1 MNKIDFE
8 WKKTKKLPTK
18 LVELVENNHACHH
31 ACKKVVLE
39 AIQHYEKN
47 YLSEQAI
54 WRMIAD
60 KYNLNL
66 NDIDYKIENGFLME
80 RKKINGKIQDLH
92 ENSEFIAAF
101 KKALDKA
108 ME

>member
-8 WKKTKKLPTK
+8 WKKTKKLSNN
-18 LVELVENNHACHH
+18 LVELVESNNARHR
-31 ACKKVVLE
+31 ACKKIVFE
-39 AIQHYEKN
+39 AIQHYEKT
-47 YLSEQAI
+47 YLSEQI
-54 WRMIAD
+54 MWRMIAD
-60 KYNLNL
+60 NYNLNL
-66 NDIDYKIENGFLME
+66 DDIDYKIENGFLME

-92 ENSEFIAAF
+92 EKSEFIAAF